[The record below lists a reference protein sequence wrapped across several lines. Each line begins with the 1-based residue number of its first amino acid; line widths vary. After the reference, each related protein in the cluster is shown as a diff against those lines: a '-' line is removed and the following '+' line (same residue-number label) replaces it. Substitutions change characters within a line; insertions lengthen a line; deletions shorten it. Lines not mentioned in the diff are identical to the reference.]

1 MMNAPLHA
9 SPVQFAPPRRLRARG
24 LSGTQAGDITNVAA
38 GTAGTVLTGGGS
50 LKDKLIVSA
59 PSIAGGI
66 LTAGGS
72 SSIAAAAWGTLAIP
86 VIGAAVAGVTIGL
99 TLLFARKGP
108 KQKVATTKIVDQ
120 VEPLL
125 EENLQGYLNGP
136 RTRAAQEQ
144 ALQNFLAGWQFV
156 VEHCDIPEMGEPGKR
171 CVSERARG
179 GKWDWF
185 ALYYDPIANDPGVKA
200 DPDVTDNVP
209 GLLSGG
215 APALLSSKSPLLPV
229 LAFGLI
235 GLALML

>member
-1 MMNAPLHA
+1 MQAALVA
-9 SPVQFAPPRRLRARG
+9 RPVYLAPPRRLRARG
-24 LSGTQAGDITNVAA
+24 LSGTQAGDITNVAV
-38 GTAGTVLTGGGS
+38 GTAGSLLSGGGS
-50 LKDKLIVSA
+50 MKEKLVVSA

-66 LTAGGS
+66 LTAGGT
-72 SSIAAAAWGTLAIP
+72 SSIAATTWGTLAIP

-136 RTRAAQEQ
+136 RTRTAQEQ
-144 ALQNFLAGWQFV
+144 AMQNFLAGWQFV
-156 VEHCDIPEMGEPGKR
+156 VDHCNIPEMGDPGQR
-171 CVSERARG
+171 CVSERTRG

-185 ALYYDPIANDPGVKA
+185 ALYYDPIANDAGVKA
-200 DPDVTDNVP
+200 DPGLTDQVSALF
-209 GLLSGG
+209 GGG
-215 APALLSSKSPLLPV
+215 ASSLLSSKSPVLPV
-229 LAFGLI
+229 LALGLI